1 MKRTEN
7 SLTDHWDNIKEIH
20 IYIIG
25 SLKEKSEGKGLI
37 TFEDI
42 RAENFPNLGKETNI
56 ISKSRKH
63 RDTPTGLIQKGA
75 HKDTLHFKNK
85 ILKRE
90 Y

>member
-37 TFEDI
+37 TY
-42 RAENFPNLGKETNI
+42 
-56 ISKSRKH
+56 
-63 RDTPTGLIQKGA
+63 
-75 HKDTLHFKNK
+75 
-85 ILKRE
+85 LKT
-90 Y
+90 

>member
-1 MKRTEN
+1 MHHKDPARRRQ
-7 SLTDHWDNIKEIH
+7 
-20 IYIIG
+20 
-25 SLKEKSEGKGLI
+25 KGAEDI
-37 TFEDI
+37 FKDI